1 MLTEVL
7 MGHAPVAKLTAKG
20 RATRARIVRVASE
33 LMLEQGVARTTIE
46 DIQEAAA
53 VSTSQMYHYF
63 ADKGDLVAAVIDLQS
78 DEVLGAQQVEL
89 EQADTIEALYRWR
102 DVMVEVMRSA
112 GCVGGCPIGSLAS
125 ELSDT
130 DPLARARLARSFAH
144 WEVLIR
150 DGLAAI
156 AARAELPQGLDV
168 DRLALAMLAGVQGG
182 LLLSQ
187 VRRDTS
193 PLEAAVD
200 TIVEHLR
207 SMGVK

>member
-1 MLTEVL
+1 M
-7 MGHAPVAKLTAKG
+7 
-20 RATRARIVRVASE
+20 RAASE
-33 LMLEQGVARTTIE
+33 LMLEHGVARTTIE
-46 DIQEAAA
+46 DIQEAAG

-63 ADKGDLVAAVIDLQS
+63 ADKGDLVASVIDLQS
-78 DEVLGAQQVEL
+78 DEVLGGQQLEL
-89 EQADTIEALYRWR
+89 ERVNTIEALYRWR
-102 DVMVEVMRSA
+102 DVMVGVMRDA
-112 GCVGGCPIGSLAS
+112 GCVGRYPIGSLAS

-130 DPLARARLARSFAH
+130 DPLAPRRLARFSFAR
-144 WEVLIR
+144 WEGLIR

-156 AARAELPQGLDV
+156 AARAQLPPGLDV

-207 SMGVK
+207 SMGVH

>member
-1 MLTEVL
+1 MA
-7 MGHAPVAKLTAKG
+7 HAPVEKLTAKG
-20 RATRARIVRVASE
+20 RATRQRIVRVASE
-33 LMLEQGVARTTIE
+33 LMLQRGVARTTIE
-46 DIQEAAA
+46 DIQQAAG

-78 DEVLGAQQVEL
+78 DDVLGGQQAEL
-89 EQADTIEALYRWR
+89 EQVDTIEALCRWR
-102 DVMVEVMRSA
+102 DVMVEVMRDA

-130 DPLARARLARSFAH
+130 DPLARARLARSFAQ
-144 WEVLIR
+144 WEALIR

-156 AARAELPQGLDV
+156 AARAELPPGLDV
-168 DRLALAMLAGVQGG
+168 DRMALAMLAGVQGG

-207 SMGVK
+207 SMGVN